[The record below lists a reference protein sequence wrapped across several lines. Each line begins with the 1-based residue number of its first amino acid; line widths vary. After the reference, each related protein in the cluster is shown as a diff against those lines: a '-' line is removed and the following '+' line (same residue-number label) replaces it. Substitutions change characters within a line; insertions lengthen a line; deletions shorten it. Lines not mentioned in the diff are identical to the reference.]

1 VKVEKC
7 GLGARIADIRGREQ
21 RFLRGRQDAE
31 VEILRVAK
39 GVIVR
44 MTELVA
50 YSGALL
56 VGRGKTGAWAAD
68 NPKRDFS
75 LRRLRSE

>member
-44 MTELVA
+44 MTELV
-50 YSGALL
+50 
-56 VGRGKTGAWAAD
+56 GRGKTGAWAAD